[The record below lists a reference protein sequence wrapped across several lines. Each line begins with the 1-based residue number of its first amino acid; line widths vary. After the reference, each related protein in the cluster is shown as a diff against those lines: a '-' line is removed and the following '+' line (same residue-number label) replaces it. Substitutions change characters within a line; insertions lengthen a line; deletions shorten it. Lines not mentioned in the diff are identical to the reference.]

1 MKPGDALHGTLW
13 DLAQAIQ
20 TTMDRYGVF
29 EAIEA
34 DRKTNKWYRRTSAIL
49 RDEGIDQNEI
59 ILGITRDESF
69 VVTVDAL
76 KTRFNLSDE
85 DAERNVTTFMTS
97 FLEKADNRF
106 TPKVLAETVSLFM
119 NELSGNPIRYD
130 IHAALE
136 GVILH
141 PDVTC
146 VFTDGTKLIPDLKDQ
161 VFDSLIEL
169 TITGNLIDAQ
179 DKLITVLHI
188 LRLYRLAVVCA
199 FEGYFVPASFFNKSV
214 RMSQQVCE
222 VIYHYDVTQADIENL
237 KAFYERMMP
246 LVQNS
251 FQNQKHKYIC
261 VALERYGDALVR
273 PGLWAQ
279 RITLAIT
286 SLEALLLKP
295 KERVGLSRRLGQRL
309 VILLSKFD
317 YKPSETYDSII
328 HAYDVRSTY
337 IHGGVAEEDAGL
349 EDLCTDILEITRACI
364 VILLQMLDQD
374 KNKIVALLDKAMID
388 LKFRTI
394 VDGMVEFVVLERE
407 YYGDTKQSPQE

>member
-20 TTMDRYGVF
+20 TTLDRYGVF
-29 EAIEA
+29 KAIEA
-34 DRKTNKWYRRTSAIL
+34 ERKTSKRGRSTSAIL

-59 ILGITRDESF
+59 ILEIIHDESY

-76 KTRFNLSDE
+76 KTRFSLSDE
-85 DAERNVTTFMTS
+85 DAKRNAKAFITN
-97 FLEKADNRF
+97 FLEKADSRF

-130 IHAALE
+130 VYAALE
-136 GVILH
+136 GVILQ

-146 VFTDGTKLIPDLKDQ
+146 EFTDGTKLTPDLKENL
-161 VFDSLIEL
+161 FDSLIEL

-199 FEGYFVPASFFNKSV
+199 LEGLIVPVSFFNKSV
-214 RMSQQVCE
+214 DIDQQLCE
-222 VIYHYDVTQADIENL
+222 AIYHYDVTQADIENL
-237 KAFYERMMP
+237 KTFYERMMP

-261 VALERYGDALVR
+261 VALERYSDALVR

-295 KERVGLSRRLGQRL
+295 KEREGLSRRLGQRL
-309 VILLSKFD
+309 AILLSKFD
-317 YKPSETYDSII
+317 YRPSETYDSII
-328 HAYDVRSTY
+328 HAYNVRSTY
-337 IHGGVAEEDAGL
+337 IHGSVAGEDAGL
-349 EDLCTDILEITRACI
+349 ENLCTDILEMTRACI
-364 VILLQMLDQD
+364 VIFLQMLDQE
-374 KNKIVALLDKAMID
+374 KSKIIALLDKAMID
-388 LKFRTI
+388 LKSRTI
-394 VDGMVEFVVLERE
+394 VDGMVEFVVLERK
-407 YYGDTKQSPQE
+407 YYDNTE